1 MGFSFFFISCFLSGG
16 LPYLGQGSVSLNQI
30 YDSPATPN
38 LPLSDFALPQPVP
51 RVVLKHSSN
60 VTAVQ
65 GRGALL
71 NCRVRG
77 IGNRT
82 VRLILISDSVK
93 Y

>member
-1 MGFSFFFISCFLSGG
+1 MCSRRSAVPG
-16 LPYLGQGSVSLNQI
+16 LTSLSLNQI

-65 GRGALL
+65 GRGAGRPIQLA
-71 NCRVRG
+71 
-77 IGNRT
+77 
-82 VRLILISDSVK
+82 
-93 Y
+93 